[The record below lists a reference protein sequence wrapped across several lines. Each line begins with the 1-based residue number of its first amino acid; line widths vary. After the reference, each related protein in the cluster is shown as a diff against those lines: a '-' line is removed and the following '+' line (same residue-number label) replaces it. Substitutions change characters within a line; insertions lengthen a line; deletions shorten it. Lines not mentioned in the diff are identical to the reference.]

1 MALDRPAGA
10 AALAITELNTLALVL
25 FGSGLLQSWGS

>member
-1 MALDRPAGA
+1 VRIEEPT
-10 AALAITELNTLALVL
+10 ITALNTLALVL